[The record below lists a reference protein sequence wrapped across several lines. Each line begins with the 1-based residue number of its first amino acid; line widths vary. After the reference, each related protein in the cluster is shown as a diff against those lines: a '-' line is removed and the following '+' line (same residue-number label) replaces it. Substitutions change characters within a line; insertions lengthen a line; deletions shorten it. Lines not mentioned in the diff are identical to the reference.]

1 MKRKLFFV
9 AMAFVLCVSVSAV
22 NAAYIVDLNPSS
34 TTVGFGE
41 TFTIDVVLS
50 ITGGDLDL
58 TSAGLDFTYEPSL
71 VSLTDF
77 VLGSNPP
84 VDPTLS
90 FLPDPASPPGQI
102 NGFGA
107 GTFSSLTD
115 NTLLATMTFAAD
127 SMSGLAL
134 FDGIASNDTGGW
146 FDLAFSQVDITGVT
160 VNGTSVNVVPI
171 PGAFLLL
178 GSGLAALVGLRRK
191 LS

>member
-1 MKRKLFFV
+1 MKRKLFLLSL
-9 AMAFVLCVSVSAV
+9 AFVLCFSVSGV
-22 NAAYIVDLNPSS
+22 QAAYIVDLNPSA

-41 TFTIDVVLS
+41 IFTIDVVLS

-77 VLGSNPP
+77 ALGPNPP
-84 VDPTLS
+84 VDPGFS
-90 FLPDPASPPGQI
+90 FLPTTTTPGQI

-107 GTFSSLTD
+107 ATFSSFSD

-127 SMSGLAL
+127 STIGLAD
-134 FDGIASNDTGGW
+134 FGIIASNSSGGW
-146 FDLAFSQVDITGVT
+146 FDTVPNPVDIADVT
-160 VNGTSVNVVPI
+160 VNGTSVNAVPI

-178 GSGLAALVGLRRK
+178 GSGLIGLVGLRKK
-191 LS
+191 LK